1 MLDALMSQLP
11 EDTVVIHT
19 TELINSPDPSHSKLT
34 EKYTCNSVPAA
45 EGNMPLNNSY
55 PGVPEHRSP
64 IAEHITGTYAPSQ
77 EVDLST
83 SDDNKLPLGHGSEQ
97 IDQNHAN
104 GYTSGK
110 NYSLPKQ
117 ESENSFDSMVVML
130 DGVTTTMS
138 SSQSSSTE
146 CLSVALSEG
155 NLPTNYTECGINDEG
170 QNVRVVDEQNGL
182 VENGTKDEISFTND
196 TNDESCEDSA
206 DIQEGE
212 MAAPYTIKSNSSGN
226 TKFSLDT
233 NATVKTTSNMSTSDK
248 NHPTLVES
256 LERPQKIDEVQ
267 QKLTTEHSSV
277 TENQDSDGME
287 AVDISSTDGAS
298 EASKP
303 DDDNSR
309 TVSESTTAST
319 LESKSP
325 MSGTGDQLVDSILRQ
340 MDDEDGE
347 NVVLRRKEMRPN
359 SIRLS
364 AISLGGQGIAGC
376 STPVGRVSNFGAVG
390 DEVDLDETQ
399 FVEINLQSCNSE
411 SKSTNDRS
419 ASGDSTSTSSI
430 PSKTSRLGSFLTRN
444 FMLKKSREKDE
455 EDPSSDVL
463 GWKLF
468 GRVPPKQALQSGLT
482 EILNEYKAKV
492 SPRPIADKDHVVRR
506 SDKEVPSTT
515 ALILQPRQSGLP
527 SKDPE
532 EEQKQKM
539 MYEEMVEGAR
549 KSEQKEAKLKKRQRE
564 QQIRHEEEL
573 SAAVRIW
580 NAEILPYWETA
591 KNSKRTQDLWWK
603 GIPPSIRGKVWRLAI
618 GNDLNVTSE
627 LYEICLVRAREKL
640 KILRD
645 VAAGSDTDSLSS
657 FSMEATGNR
666 ESSVDLIQLD
676 VSRTFPQLCIF
687 QAGGP
692 YHKLLQGLLG
702 AYVCYRPDVGYVQGM
717 SFLAAVLLLNMDDV
731 SSFICFANLLN
742 KPCEVALFRLNE
754 NLMKAYFDTYQV
766 FFKENLP
773 KLYAHFEAQRITP
786 DLYIIDWMYTLFAK
800 SLPLDV
806 ASRVWDVF
814 CRDGEE
820 FLFRTALG
828 ILRLYEDILL
838 HLDFIHLAQFL
849 TRLPENISG
858 IELFHCIAQ
867 IRMQSNKC
875 SFAQVFARNQS
886 Q

>member
-55 PGVPEHRSP
+55 PGVPAHHSP

-117 ESENSFDSMVVML
+117 ESENSLDSVVVML

-146 CLSVALSEG
+146 RLSVALSEG
-155 NLPTNYTECGINDEG
+155 NLPTSYTECGINDEG

-430 PSKTSRLGSFLTRN
+430 PSKTSRLGSFLTR
-444 FMLKKSREKDE
+444 L
-455 EDPSSDVL
+455 
-463 GWKLF
+463 
-468 GRVPPKQALQSGLT
+468 
-482 EILNEYKAKV
+482 
-492 SPRPIADKDHVVRR
+492 
-506 SDKEVPSTT
+506 
-515 ALILQPRQSGLP
+515 
-527 SKDPE
+527 
-532 EEQKQKM
+532 
-539 MYEEMVEGAR
+539 
-549 KSEQKEAKLKKRQRE
+549 
-564 QQIRHEEEL
+564 
-573 SAAVRIW
+573 
-580 NAEILPYWETA
+580 
-591 KNSKRTQDLWWK
+591 
-603 GIPPSIRGKVWRLAI
+603 
-618 GNDLNVTSE
+618 
-627 LYEICLVRAREKL
+627 
-640 KILRD
+640 
-645 VAAGSDTDSLSS
+645 
-657 FSMEATGNR
+657 
-666 ESSVDLIQLD
+666 
-676 VSRTFPQLCIF
+676 
-687 QAGGP
+687 
-692 YHKLLQGLLG
+692 
-702 AYVCYRPDVGYVQGM
+702 
-717 SFLAAVLLLNMDDV
+717 
-731 SSFICFANLLN
+731 
-742 KPCEVALFRLNE
+742 
-754 NLMKAYFDTYQV
+754 
-766 FFKENLP
+766 
-773 KLYAHFEAQRITP
+773 
-786 DLYIIDWMYTLFAK
+786 
-800 SLPLDV
+800 
-806 ASRVWDVF
+806 
-814 CRDGEE
+814 
-820 FLFRTALG
+820 
-828 ILRLYEDILL
+828 DILL
-838 HLDFIHLAQFL
+838 SVHACVYY
-849 TRLPENISG
+849 G
-858 IELFHCIAQ
+858 VLFCIWTFVK
-867 IRMQSNKC
+867 R
-875 SFAQVFARNQS
+875 F
-886 Q
+886 